1 MVNFEYKGDVSSQAY
16 CMR

>member
-1 MVNFEYKGDVSSQAY
+1 MVNFEHKGDVSSQAY